1 MEQVLRA
8 YTNYQ
13 QDDWV
18 SWLPTAQFEANNTV
32 SETTGVSPMMA
43 CYGQN
48 PRMGFEPPTGIQRI
62 GSQAIQARQANDMA
76 DKMRELTEYIR
87 EEMLWAQA
95 THQEYA
101 NRKRQPAPAYQVGDS
116 VWLDARNIR
125 TKRQS
130 KKLDWKNLGP
140 YKISKIVSSHA
151 YRLDLPDSMKLLHP
165 VFHVSLL
172 RPAPN
177 DSDYLPGQTIPPP
190 APVVVENETEWFVDS
205 VEKLRYN
212 RRRRQYEYL
221 VKWTGYDELS
231 WEPAGNMKDVEA
243 ADRFHARYP
252 DQLDPRPDS

>member
-1 MEQVLRA
+1 
-8 YTNYQ
+8 
-13 QDDWV
+13 
-18 SWLPTAQFEANNTV
+18 
-32 SETTGVSPMMA
+32 
-43 CYGQN
+43 
-48 PRMGFEPPTGIQRI
+48 
-62 GSQAIQARQANDMA
+62 
-76 DKMRELTEYIR
+76 
-87 EEMLWAQA
+87 
-95 THQEYA
+95 
-101 NRKRQPAPAYQVGDS
+101 
-116 VWLDARNIR
+116 
-125 TKRQS
+125 
-130 KKLDWKNLGP
+130 
-140 YKISKIVSSHA
+140 
-151 YRLDLPDSMKLLHP
+151 MKLLHP

-177 DSDYLPGQTIPPP
+177 ESDYLPGQTIPPP